1 MDDVWPGLSR
11 RLGSH
16 GPSFRLALAFTVQ
29 SDALTN
35 KDNDGRVHLARPNQ
49 DCASSVN
56 EYSSSVTALEQIHQ
70 MPLREKL
77 LVMEAIWN
85 DICREE
91 QNLEVPQWHK
101 DILDER
107 ERMVA
112 DGKAQFIDWEEA
124 KKQIKEATE

>member
-1 MDDVWPGLSR
+1 M
-11 RLGSH
+11 
-16 GPSFRLALAFTVQ
+16 
-29 SDALTN
+29 
-35 KDNDGRVHLARPNQ
+35 
-49 DCASSVN
+49 
-56 EYSSSVTALEQIHQ
+56 TALEQIHQ

-112 DGKAQFIDWEEA
+112 DGKTQFIDWEDA